1 MTFISIF
8 YGLFL
13 LSFLGLYWF
22 LGRTSAAEFKSV
34 GLRHSSSTATRR
46 RSQTLSRLL
55 WALLIA
61 SLIFYVLQKVH
72 ENSST
77 SLQIQLLYI
86 PLLLIITLINF
97 SLGKALGSNT
107 TPGAHATNQR
117 LSNAAW
123 QRAQKAWNRRRFKLL
138 WLGIVLNVIGL
149 LSFKYLP
156 FLLTNLATL
165 LGLPIVQ
172 ESASWLDN
180 HLMAPLGLSFFTFE
194 CIAYLIDVYRG
205 APATD
210 QLLQFS
216 AYKLFFPKLISGPIT
231 RYHQFA
237 ASLKTLN
244 FPNASALTEGLWLI
258 ASGAVKKA
266 LLADQL
272 AIFVDLCFGNLPRAG
287 SGDLWL
293 AVIAYG
299 FQLYLDFSGY
309 VDIARGSAILMG
321 FNLPENFDF
330 PYFSTSIAD
339 FWRRWHITLGDWIRN
354 YLYFP
359 LGGSRK
365 GLARTCF
372 NLLIV
377 MLITGIWH
385 GAAWGFVV
393 WGGLHG
399 LALVAHRLTQ
409 SLADRFEGV
418 KHWWESGLGLLVAWL
433 LTQLMVF
440 TSWIFFRLPN
450 LQDAGLVLRNLWGH
464 SADIQFAQKVYIEAL
479 GLERFQIALL
489 LATLF
494 ASMGLVFFIQR
505 ELKLQLNWP
514 LKLLLVPLCL
524 FSVWVLAPNTGLQ
537 PYIYF
542 DF

>member
-1 MTFISIF
+1 MTFISLD

-13 LSFLGLYWF
+13 LGFLGIYWF
-22 LGRTSAAEFKSV
+22 LGRTSATESKSI
-34 GLRHSSSTATRR
+34 GTASFSIAASLK
-46 RSQTLSRLL
+46 RSKKLSRQL
-55 WALLIA
+55 WALLLG
-61 SLIFYVLQKVH
+61 SLIFYTFLQV
-72 ENSST
+72 
-77 SLQIQLLYI
+77 QYI
-86 PLLLIITLINF
+86 PLLLVITLINF
-97 SLGKALGSNT
+97 SLGKALGTNT

-117 LSNAAW
+117 LSNKAW
-123 QRAQKAWNRRRFKLL
+123 QRAQKGWNRRRLRLL
-138 WLGIVLNVIGL
+138 WLGIFLNVIGL

-156 FLLTNLATL
+156 FLLTNLATIL
-165 LGLPIVQ
+165 SLPPAQ
-172 ESASWLDN
+172 ESASWLDT
-180 HLMAPLGLSFFTFE
+180 HLISPLGLSFFTFE

-210 QLLQFS
+210 QLLQFA

-237 ASLKTLN
+237 AGLKTLQ
-244 FPNASALTEGLWLI
+244 FPNAPALAEGLWLI
-258 ASGAVKKA
+258 ACGAVKKA

-272 AIFVDLCFGNLPRAG
+272 GTFVDLCFGNLQRAG

-293 AVIAYG
+293 AVVAYG
-299 FQLYLDFSGY
+299 LQLYLDFSGY

-365 GLARTCF
+365 GLARTCL

-409 SLADRFEGV
+409 AIADRSEEV
-418 KHWWESGLGLLVAWL
+418 KRWWESWIGVWFAWL
-433 LTQLMVF
+433 LTQSMVF

-450 LQDAGLVLRNLWGH
+450 LKEASLAFQNLWGH
-464 SADIQFAQKVYIEAL
+464 SADIQFAQKVYVEAL

-489 LATLF
+489 LATLV
-494 ASMGLVFFIQR
+494 ASMGLVFVIQR
-505 ELKLQLNWP
+505 GLKLQLNWP

-524 FSVWVLAPNTGLQ
+524 FSVWVLAPQGGLR
-537 PYIYF
+537 YIYW

>member
-1 MTFISIF
+1 MIFISIT

-13 LSFLGLYWF
+13 LGVLGIYW
-22 LGRTSAAEFKSV
+22 LKRSPSRTADASLTWR
-34 GLRHSSSTATRR
+34 LRV
-46 RSQTLSRLL
+46 
-55 WALLIA
+55 LLIA
-61 SLIFYVLQKVH
+61 SLIFYA
-72 ENSST
+72 
-77 SLQIQLLYI
+77 SLQIQYI
-86 PLLLIITLINF
+86 PLLIVITLINF
-97 SLGKALGSNT
+97 YLGKALGANT
-107 TPGAHATNQR
+107 APGPHATNQH
-117 LSNAAW
+117 LSNAEW
-123 QRAQKAWNRRRFKLL
+123 LLAQGVWNRRRLRLL
-138 WLGIVLNVIGL
+138 WVGIFLNVIGL
-149 LSFKYLP
+149 LCFKYVP
-156 FLLTNLATL
+156 FVLTNVAVTL
-165 LGLPIVQ
+165 NLQ
-172 ESASWLDN
+172 SARESASWISTYLI
-180 HLMAPLGLSFFTFE
+180 APLGLSFFTFE

-205 APATD
+205 APATQ

-237 ASLKTLN
+237 VGLKTLH
-244 FPNASALTEGLWLI
+244 FPSSDRFAEGLWLI
-258 ASGAVKKA
+258 ACGAVKKA
-266 LLADQL
+266 LLADRIGIL
-272 AIFVDLCFGNLPRAG
+272 VDLCFGNLERAG

-293 AVIAYG
+293 AIVGYAL
-299 FQLYLDFSGY
+299 QLYLDFSGY
-309 VDIARGSAILMG
+309 VDIARGTAILLG

-365 GLARTCF
+365 GLGRTCL

-377 MLITGIWH
+377 MLITGLWH
-385 GAAWGFVV
+385 GAAWGFIV

-409 SLADRFEGV
+409 AICDRSDGV
-418 KHWWESGLGLLVAWL
+418 KRWWESLFGVFVAWL
-433 LTQLMVF
+433 LTQSMVF

-450 LQDAGLVLRNLWGH
+450 LKEASSAIQKLWGH
-464 SADIQFAQKVYIEAL
+464 SADIQFAQKVYVEAIGL
-479 GLERFQIALL
+479 GRFQIALL
-489 LATLF
+489 LAALI
-494 ASMGLVFFIQR
+494 ASMGVAYSIQR
-505 ELKLQLNWP
+505 GLKLQLNWP

-524 FSVWVLAPNTGLQ
+524 FAVWILAPQGGL